1 MKDISSQ
8 QNSKEVKYS
17 SLTMHPSVRS
27 QRAWMYLMPFSS
39 SLQLWIIS
47 PSLCHSILFFFPL
60 ILSLPLSPILP
71 LFHPLFSHISQSSP
85 PPISIPA
92 FFPRFDS
99 PSFPTLSFSLP
110 SYLSTLPLR
119 SSCPLCLSPSLPSSR
134 PFHPSHP
141 YTICPSLA

>member
-27 QRAWMYLMPFSS
+27 QRAYMYLMPFSS

-47 PSLCHSILFFFPL
+47 PSLCHSISFFFPL
-60 ILSLPLSPILP
+60 ILSLPLSAILP
-71 LFHPLFSHISQSSP
+71 LFHPLFSHISQFSP

-110 SYLSTLPLR
+110 SYFSTLPLR

-141 YTICPSLA
+141 YTICLSLA